1 MKYLAYS
8 IEDLITDES
17 FINYVEGSNEHD
29 VLLWKKLIITYPQ
42 ISKNV
47 EDAKAL
53 YLLLALKRSS
63 EERVFELD
71 RLKLVIDQKVDAQV
85 DKVVV
90 KKSNQK
96 SYWLAIAASVLV
108 FMGLYVTFIKFR
120 TPPEIIAYSASQDYY
135 QLVEQTKYGERK
147 TINLPDGSTVILNG
161 ASVLSIAKDYN
172 HNNRVIKINGE
183 AFFEV
188 AKDKKRPFIVISGNT
203 ITTALGTSFKVK
215 NYNGRPDI
223 TIMLST
229 GKVNVKEISDAKEIT
244 KEMLLLPG
252 EVAKIYDYKTSEKK
266 QFDEQELLNWKNGK
280 ISFSMANMNEI
291 KDKLYD
297 IYGVSLVATNLP
309 KNKNL
314 AFTGSFQQENLKS
327 VLDAI
332 SFVNHFIYEI
342 KDDKIYITY

>member
-17 FINYVEGSNEHD
+17 FINYVEGSNEQA
-29 VLLWKKLIITYPQ
+29 VLLWQKLILTYPQ

-47 EDAKAL
+47 EEAKML
-53 YLLLALKRSS
+53 YLLLALKRSND
-63 EERVFELD
+63 EKAFELD
-71 RLKLVIDQKVDAQV
+71 RLKLVIDQKSKAEI

-90 KKSNQK
+90 RKSNQK

-120 TPPEIIAYSASQDYY
+120 TPAEIIAFGASQEYY
-135 QLVEQTKYGERK
+135 EVAAQTNYGERK
-147 TINLPDGSTVILNG
+147 LINLLDGSSVILNG

-172 HNNRVIKINGE
+172 KENRVLKINGE

-188 AKDKKRPFIVISGNT
+188 AKDKSRPFIVISGNS

-215 NYNGRPDI
+215 NYNGRPDMS
-223 TIMLST
+223 IMLST
-229 GKVNVKEISDAKEIT
+229 GKVSVKEISNNEEIT

-252 EVAKIYDYKTSEKK
+252 EVVRIYDYKASEKT
-266 QFDEQELLNWKNGK
+266 QFEEQELNNWKDGK
-280 ISFSMANMNEI
+280 LSFSMANMNEV
-291 KDKLYD
+291 KEKLYD
-297 IYGVSLVATNLP
+297 MYGVSVVATNLP
-309 KNKNL
+309 SNKNL

-327 VLDAI
+327 VLEAI
-332 SFVNHFIYEI
+332 SFVNHFTYEI